1 MTKEERKEEMAT
13 IANHLAMVV
22 EDLVDYR
29 DRLEEARCGK
39 EAKLLDTIT
48 GKLYNLQWIV
58 SDKARGLM

>member
-1 MTKEERKEEMAT
+1 MTKEERKKELNT

-29 DRLEEARCGK
+29 DRLEEAHCGK

-48 GKLYNLQWIV
+48 GKLYNLQWIL
-58 SDKARGLM
+58 SDKTRG